1 MPCHF
6 SFSGVFVYFQFTA
19 FRAAKQAYTQ
29 KGTCPAASA
38 GDDPVS
44 VGYLSF
50 QLFQQNPVYNISAR
64 SVAATV
70 SAVLFY
76 CNIWQSFSVFF
87 MHLIQQPLDYGIS
100 SALFPHCKVVYQFS
114 SFRNSPV
121 CVCKCL
127 YTSAQIKFRSS
138 IDIRL
143 PQRYNDTKI
152 IFTG

>member
-6 SFSGVFVYFQFTA
+6 SFSGVFVYLQFTA
-19 FRAAKQAYTQ
+19 FRAAKQAYPQ

-50 QLFQQNPVYNISAR
+50 QLFQQNPVYNISTR

-76 CNIWQSFSVFF
+76 CNI
-87 MHLIQQPLDYGIS
+87 
-100 SALFPHCKVVYQFS
+100 
-114 SFRNSPV
+114 
-121 CVCKCL
+121 
-127 YTSAQIKFRSS
+127 
-138 IDIRL
+138 
-143 PQRYNDTKI
+143 
-152 IFTG
+152 